1 MNGRADGLE
10 DREARPYALV
20 SGTTTHWSR
29 AASRAYHHES
39 RSSPHSATSLVPD
52 TETRSTLEALF
63 DAVKA
68 GRVEEVHAQLDP
80 HPAWIDAFDP
90 SEGCCRGTLLNVAVD
105 RGA

>member
-1 MNGRADGLE
+1 MASRI
-10 DREARPYALV
+10 ARPV
-20 SGTTTHWSR
+20 PTHSSR
-29 AASRAYHHES
+29 GRQRTGPAPRRGRTITNRDRHLTL
-39 RSSPHSATSLVPD
+39 PTSLVPD

-68 GRVEEVHAQLDP
+68 GRVEEVHAQLDR